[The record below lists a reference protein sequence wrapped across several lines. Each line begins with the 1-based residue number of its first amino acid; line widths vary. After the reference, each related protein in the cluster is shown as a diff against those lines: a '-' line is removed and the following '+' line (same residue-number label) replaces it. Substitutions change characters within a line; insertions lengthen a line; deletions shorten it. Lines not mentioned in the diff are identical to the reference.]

1 MNFISEPRLTTGKK
15 RVFGSMNVAE
25 DDSNSLDS
33 DSDLLL
39 DDDGDNS
46 DLFGSGDDIE
56 GLPLES
62 NRSEQTD
69 DDF

>member
-1 MNFISEPRLTTGKK
+1 
-15 RVFGSMNVAE
+15 MNVAE